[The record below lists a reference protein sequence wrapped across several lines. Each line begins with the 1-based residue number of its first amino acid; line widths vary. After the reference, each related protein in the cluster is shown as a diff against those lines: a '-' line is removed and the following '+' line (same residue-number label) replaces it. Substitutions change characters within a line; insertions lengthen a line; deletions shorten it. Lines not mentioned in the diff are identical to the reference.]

1 MPPRKPT
8 TTPRKVTKAL
18 VQRSLG
24 EVGTVAAPAKPAK
37 PKGMSPYP
45 DLKMAITML
54 THRLPHVGEERKK
67 LIEKWIA
74 QLTRLNNEMN
84 RLRKLEELANSL
96 TQPQQESL
104 PL

>member
-8 TTPRKVTKAL
+8 TAAPAPRKVTKA
-18 VQRSLG
+18 
-24 EVGTVAAPAKPAK
+24 TVAAAATQAAPARPAK

-45 DLKMAITML
+45 DLKMAISML
-54 THRLPHVGEERKK
+54 SHRLPHVGEERRK
-67 LIEKWIA
+67 LIEKWVA